1 MIKLLDVSKTYQLS
15 GVQVNAVKS
24 VNLDIEQGEF
34 ASIMG
39 PSGSGKSTMMNI
51 LGCLDIPSTG
61 EYLLDDIEVGKLND
75 NQLAEIRG
83 EKVGFIFQTY
93 NLLPRISAI
102 ENVMMGLSYISNK
115 DIKEKAVSALEKV
128 GLKDRMKHKP
138 VEMSGGEQQRV
149 SIARALVKNPRIVLA
164 DEPTGALDT
173 KTDTTDTKTDT
184 EVGAGTAQTQT
195 INPAI
200 VGAKSMSIAKAET
213 NARRIKPFNFKKLPK
228 LPGTGHNVG
237 KRVNPQ

>member
-1 MIKLLDVSKTYQLS
+1 MIELLNVSKTYQLS
-15 GVQVNAVKS
+15 GIEVNAVKS
-24 VNLDIEQGEF
+24 VNLNINQGEF

-61 EYLLDDIEVGKLND
+61 EYLLDNIEVGKLND

-128 GLKDRMKHKP
+128 GLKDTMKHKP
-138 VEMSGGEQQRV
+138 VEM
-149 SIARALVKNPRIVLA
+149 
-164 DEPTGALDT
+164 
-173 KTDTTDTKTDT
+173 
-184 EVGAGTAQTQT
+184 
-195 INPAI
+195 
-200 VGAKSMSIAKAET
+200 
-213 NARRIKPFNFKKLPK
+213 
-228 LPGTGHNVG
+228 
-237 KRVNPQ
+237 

>member
-1 MIKLLDVSKTYQLS
+1 MIELLNVSKTYQLS
-15 GVQVNAVKS
+15 GIQVNAVKS
-24 VNLDIEQGEF
+24 VNLNINQGEF

-51 LGCLDIPSTG
+51 LGCLDVPSSG
-61 EYLLDDIEVGKLND
+61 EYLLDDIDVGKLSD
-75 NQLAEIRG
+75 NKLAEIRG

-115 DIKEKAVSALEKV
+115 DIKNKAENALEKV

-173 KTDTTDTKTDT
+173 KTGSEIMQILTNLNIESKIT
-184 EVGAGTAQTQT
+184 VL
-195 INPAI
+195 I
-200 VGAKSMSIAKAET
+200 VTHEPDIAKQT
-213 NARRIKPFNFKKLPK
+213 KRIISFRDGEIISDERNK
-228 LPGTGHNVG
+228 
-237 KRVNPQ
+237 

>member
-61 EYLLDDIEVGKLND
+61 EYLLDGIEVGKLND
-75 NQLAEIRG
+75 NELAEIRG

-115 DIKEKAVSALEKV
+115 EIKEKAISALEKV

-173 KTDTTDTKTDT
+173 KTGSEIMEILTNLNTESKITVLIVTHEPDVAKLTKRIISFRDG
-184 EVGAGTAQTQT
+184 EI
-195 INPAI
+195 INDERN
-200 VGAKSMSIAKAET
+200 K
-213 NARRIKPFNFKKLPK
+213 
-228 LPGTGHNVG
+228 
-237 KRVNPQ
+237 

>member
-24 VNLDIEQGEF
+24 VNLNIEQGEF

-61 EYLLDDIEVGKLND
+61 EYLLDNIEVGKLND

-173 KTDTTDTKTDT
+173 KTGSEIMEILTNLNIESKIT
-184 EVGAGTAQTQT
+184 VL
-195 INPAI
+195 I
-200 VGAKSMSIAKAET
+200 VTHEPDIAKQT
-213 NARRIKPFNFKKLPK
+213 KRIISFRDGEIINDERNKWVSF
-228 LPGTGHNVG
+228 
-237 KRVNPQ
+237 QY

>member
-61 EYLLDDIEVGKLND
+61 EYMLDGIEVGKLND
-75 NQLAEIRG
+75 NELAEIRG

-115 DIKEKAVSALEKV
+115 EIKEKAISALEKV

-173 KTDTTDTKTDT
+173 KTGSEIMEILTNLNTESKITVLIVTHEPDVAKLTKRIISFRDG
-184 EVGAGTAQTQT
+184 EI
-195 INPAI
+195 INDERNKWA
-200 VGAKSMSIAKAET
+200 
-213 NARRIKPFNFKKLPK
+213 FF
-228 LPGTGHNVG
+228 
-237 KRVNPQ
+237 QY

>member
-1 MIKLLDVSKTYQLS
+1 MIKLNNVSKIYELS
-15 GVQVNAVKS
+15 GIQVNAVKS
-24 VNLDIEQGEF
+24 VSLNINQGEF

-61 EYLLDDIEVGKLND
+61 EYFLDGIEIGSLTD
-75 NQLAEIRG
+75 NQLSEIRG

-102 ENVMMGLSYISNK
+102 DNVMMGLSYISNSNN
-115 DIKEKAVSALEKV
+115 KEKAEIALEKV
-128 GLKDRMKHKP
+128 GLKDRMGHKP

-173 KTDTTDTKTDT
+173 KTGSEIMEILTGLNSESQITVLIVTHEQHIAEQTNRIISFRDG
-184 EVGAGTAQTQT
+184 EV
-195 INPAI
+195 
-200 VGAKSMSIAKAET
+200 
-213 NARRIKPFNFKKLPK
+213 IKDESVK
-228 LPGTGHNVG
+228 
-237 KRVNPQ
+237 

>member
-1 MIKLLDVSKTYQLS
+1 MIKLNNVSKIYELS
-15 GVQVNAVKS
+15 GIQVNAVKS
-24 VNLDIEQGEF
+24 VSLNINQGEF

-51 LGCLDIPSTG
+51 LGCLDIPSKG
-61 EYLLDDIEVGKLND
+61 EYFLDGIEIGSLTD
-75 NQLAEIRG
+75 NQLSEIRG

-102 ENVMMGLSYISNK
+102 DNVMMGLSYISNSNN
-115 DIKEKAVSALEKV
+115 KEKAEIALEKV
-128 GLKDRMKHKP
+128 GLKDRMSHKP

-173 KTDTTDTKTDT
+173 KTGSEIMEILSGLNSESQIT
-184 EVGAGTAQTQT
+184 VL
-195 INPAI
+195 I
-200 VGAKSMSIAKAET
+200 VTHEPHIAKQT
-213 NARRIKPFNFKKLPK
+213 NRIISFRDGEVIKDESVK
-228 LPGTGHNVG
+228 
-237 KRVNPQ
+237 

>member
-61 EYLLDDIEVGKLND
+61 EYLLDNIEVGKLND

-149 SIARALVKNPRIVLA
+149 SIARALVKNPRIV
-164 DEPTGALDT
+164 
-173 KTDTTDTKTDT
+173 
-184 EVGAGTAQTQT
+184 
-195 INPAI
+195 
-200 VGAKSMSIAKAET
+200 MSY
-213 NARRIKPFNFKKLPK
+213 
-228 LPGTGHNVG
+228 
-237 KRVNPQ
+237 

>member
-1 MIKLLDVSKTYQLS
+1 MIKLLDVSKTYKLS
-15 GVQVNAVKS
+15 GIHVNAVKS

-83 EKVGFIFQTY
+83 EKVGLIFQTY

-173 KTDTTDTKTDT
+173 KTGSEIMEILTNLNIESKIT
-184 EVGAGTAQTQT
+184 VL
-195 INPAI
+195 I
-200 VGAKSMSIAKAET
+200 VTHEPDIAKQT
-213 NARRIKPFNFKKLPK
+213 KRIISFRDGEIINDERNK
-228 LPGTGHNVG
+228 
-237 KRVNPQ
+237 

>member
-61 EYLLDDIEVGKLND
+61 EYLLDEIEVGKLND

-173 KTDTTDTKTDT
+173 KTGSEIMEILTNLNIESKIT
-184 EVGAGTAQTQT
+184 VL
-195 INPAI
+195 I
-200 VGAKSMSIAKAET
+200 VTHEPDIAKQT
-213 NARRIKPFNFKKLPK
+213 KRIISFRDGEIINDERNK
-228 LPGTGHNVG
+228 
-237 KRVNPQ
+237 

>member
-24 VNLDIEQGEF
+24 VNLNIEQGEF

-61 EYLLDDIEVGKLND
+61 EYLLDNIEVGKLND

-173 KTDTTDTKTDT
+173 KTGSEIMEILTNLNIESKIT
-184 EVGAGTAQTQT
+184 VL
-195 INPAI
+195 I
-200 VGAKSMSIAKAET
+200 VTHEPDIAKQT
-213 NARRIKPFNFKKLPK
+213 KRIISFRDGEIINDERNK
-228 LPGTGHNVG
+228 
-237 KRVNPQ
+237 

>member
-51 LGCLDIPSTG
+51 LGCLDIPSAG
-61 EYLLDDIEVGKLND
+61 EYLLDGIEVGKLND
-75 NQLAEIRG
+75 NELAEIRG

-115 DIKEKAVSALEKV
+115 EIKEKAISALEKV

-173 KTDTTDTKTDT
+173 KTGSEIMEILTNLNTESKITVLIVTHEPDVAKLTKRIISFRDG
-184 EVGAGTAQTQT
+184 EI
-195 INPAI
+195 INDERN
-200 VGAKSMSIAKAET
+200 K
-213 NARRIKPFNFKKLPK
+213 
-228 LPGTGHNVG
+228 
-237 KRVNPQ
+237 

>member
-1 MIKLLDVSKTYQLS
+1 MIKLNNVSKIYERS
-15 GVQVNAVKS
+15 GIQVNAVKS
-24 VNLDIEQGEF
+24 VSLNINQGEF
-34 ASIMG
+34 VSIMG

-61 EYLLDDIEVGKLND
+61 EYFLDGTEIGSLTD
-75 NQLAEIRG
+75 NQLSEIRG

-102 ENVMMGLSYISNK
+102 DNVMMGLSYISNSNN
-115 DIKEKAVSALEKV
+115 KEKAEIALEKV
-128 GLKDRMKHKP
+128 GLKDRMGHKP

-173 KTDTTDTKTDT
+173 KTGSEIMEILSGLNSESQITVLIVTHEPHIAEQTNRIISFRDG
-184 EVGAGTAQTQT
+184 EV
-195 INPAI
+195 I
-200 VGAKSMSIAKAET
+200 KDESIK
-213 NARRIKPFNFKKLPK
+213 
-228 LPGTGHNVG
+228 
-237 KRVNPQ
+237 

>member
-1 MIKLLDVSKTYQLS
+1 MIELLNVSKTYQLS
-15 GVQVNAVKS
+15 GIEVNAVKS
-24 VNLDIEQGEF
+24 VNLNINQGEF

-51 LGCLDIPSTG
+51 LGCLDVPSSG
-61 EYLLDDIEVGKLND
+61 EYLLDDIDVGKLSD
-75 NQLAEIRG
+75 NKLAEIRG

-115 DIKEKAVSALEKV
+115 DIKNKAEIALEKV

-173 KTDTTDTKTDT
+173 KTGSEIMQILTSLNIESKIT
-184 EVGAGTAQTQT
+184 VL
-195 INPAI
+195 I
-200 VGAKSMSIAKAET
+200 VTHEPDIAK
-213 NARRIKPFNFKKLPK
+213 
-228 LPGTGHNVG
+228 
-237 KRVNPQ
+237 Q

>member
-1 MIKLLDVSKTYQLS
+1 MIKLLDVSKTYKLS
-15 GVQVNAVKS
+15 GIHVNAVKS

-173 KTDTTDTKTDT
+173 KTGSEIMEILTNLNIESKIT
-184 EVGAGTAQTQT
+184 VL
-195 INPAI
+195 I
-200 VGAKSMSIAKAET
+200 VTHEPDIAKQT
-213 NARRIKPFNFKKLPK
+213 KRIISFRDGEIINDERNK
-228 LPGTGHNVG
+228 
-237 KRVNPQ
+237 

>member
-1 MIKLLDVSKTYQLS
+1 MIELLNVSKTYQLS
-15 GVQVNAVKS
+15 GIEVNAVKS
-24 VNLDIEQGEF
+24 VNLNINQGEF

-51 LGCLDIPSTG
+51 LGCLDVPSSG
-61 EYLLDDIEVGKLND
+61 EYLLDDIDVGKLSD
-75 NQLAEIRG
+75 NKLAEIRG

-115 DIKEKAVSALEKV
+115 DIKNKAEIALEKV

-173 KTDTTDTKTDT
+173 KTGSEIMQILTNLNIESKIT
-184 EVGAGTAQTQT
+184 VL
-195 INPAI
+195 I
-200 VGAKSMSIAKAET
+200 VTHEPDIAKQT
-213 NARRIKPFNFKKLPK
+213 KRIISFRDGEIISDERNK
-228 LPGTGHNVG
+228 
-237 KRVNPQ
+237 